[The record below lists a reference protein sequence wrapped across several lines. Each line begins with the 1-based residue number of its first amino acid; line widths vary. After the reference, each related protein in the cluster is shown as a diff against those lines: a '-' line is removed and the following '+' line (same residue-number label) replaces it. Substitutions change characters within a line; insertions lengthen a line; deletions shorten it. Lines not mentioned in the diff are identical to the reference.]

1 MGQVVPTVVGHQG
14 VLFESKQPLIKGLQT
29 GDT

>member
-1 MGQVVPTVVGHQG
+1 VPTVVGHQG
-14 VLFESKQPLIKGLQT
+14 VLFESKQPLIKGLET